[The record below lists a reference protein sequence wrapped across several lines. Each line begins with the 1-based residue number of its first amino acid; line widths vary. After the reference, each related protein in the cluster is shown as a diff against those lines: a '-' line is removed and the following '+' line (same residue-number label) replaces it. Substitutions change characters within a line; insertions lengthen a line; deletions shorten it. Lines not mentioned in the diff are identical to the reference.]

1 MAHAHHKA
9 QAKEPVCAWVL
20 TCSDS
25 RTPETDESGR
35 LICDL
40 LAKDGHKVLGRDLV
54 RDDPEAMRAA
64 LEQAVRDRRTQ
75 VVITNGG
82 TGIAPRDST
91 YEVVA
96 AMLEKRIDGFGE
108 LFRALSFREIGSAA
122 MMSRAVAGVAAGGVV
137 LVAVPGSRAAVR
149 LAMEELIL
157 PEIRHM
163 AWLLKRPPH

>member
-1 MAHAHHKA
+1 
-9 QAKEPVCAWVL
+9 
-20 TCSDS
+20 
-25 RTPETDESGR
+25 
-35 LICDL
+35 
-40 LAKDGHKVLGRDLV
+40 
-54 RDDPEAMRAA
+54 
-64 LEQAVRDRRTQ
+64 
-75 VVITNGG
+75 VVILNGG
-82 TGIAPRDST
+82 TGISRRDST

-96 AMLEKRIDGFGE
+96 ARLDKRIDGFGE